1 MKWYIVR
8 TQSNREK
15 TVSEKLIKES
25 SENGL
30 LHNMIGK
37 VVVPIEKRVSVKNGK
52 KIFREKV
59 MYPGYVFVEVAS
71 IGELNNFLK
80 NCEGASGLLTDKGGN
95 IQSISSSEIERM
107 IGISKKMDENAEF
120 NFVVGQEVI
129 ITDGP
134 FSSFN
139 GVVEYINDQRVKV
152 SVMIFGRKTPL
163 ELNINQIDKIHD

>member
-1 MKWYIVR
+1 
-8 TQSNREK
+8 
-15 TVSEKLIKES
+15 
-25 SENGL
+25 
-30 LHNMIGK
+30 
-37 VVVPIEKRVSVKNGK
+37 
-52 KIFREKV
+52 
-59 MYPGYVFVEVAS
+59 
-71 IGELNNFLK
+71 
-80 NCEGASGLLTDKGGN
+80 
-95 IQSISSSEIERM
+95 
-107 IGISKKMDENAEF
+107 MDENAEF